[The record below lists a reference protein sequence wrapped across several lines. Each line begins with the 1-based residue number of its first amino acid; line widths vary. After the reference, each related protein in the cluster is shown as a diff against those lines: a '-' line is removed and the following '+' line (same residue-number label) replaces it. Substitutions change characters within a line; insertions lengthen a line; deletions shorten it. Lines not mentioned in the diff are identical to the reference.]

1 MLVRPQKYVF
11 KILYNAVLM
20 YFYFDGH
27 TFPDYDF
34 PVISGNFSVTYM
46 MRVILV
52 TGEYADRV
60 LVFRNS
66 YGDTNLTH
74 I

>member
-1 MLVRPQKYVF
+1 
-11 KILYNAVLM
+11 M